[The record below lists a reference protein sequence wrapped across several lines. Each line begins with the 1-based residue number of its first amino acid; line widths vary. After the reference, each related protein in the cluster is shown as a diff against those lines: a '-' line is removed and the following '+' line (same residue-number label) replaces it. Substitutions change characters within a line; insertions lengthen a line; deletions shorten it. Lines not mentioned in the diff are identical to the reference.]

1 MGTLYWQLNDV
12 WNGASWSTI
21 EEDGTWK
28 AAHYALKRLY
38 APALISHRLVNGR
51 AEIWY
56 QTHAP
61 SESDL
66 KLECSLSDL
75 DGKPKNT
82 QLIPFRDTTNL
93 PRLLLSIEMDSL
105 LRGWPINNAYWHI
118 KVLSNE
124 QVLTETV
131 ALFTEPS
138 KLELKKP
145 EPEFVFRRE
154 NNGSLIKL
162 GIRSNTFAKGFE
174 VSFVGISGRYSDNFL
189 DLVPGLWYW
198 ISIEPS
204 DSKSNTE
211 PEFKFNG
218 QSFRFSN

>member
-1 MGTLYWQLNDV
+1 
-12 WNGASWSTI
+12 
-21 EEDGTWK
+21 
-28 AAHYALKRLY
+28 
-38 APALISHRLVNGR
+38 
-51 AEIWY
+51 
-56 QTHAP
+56 
-61 SESDL
+61 
-66 KLECSLSDL
+66 
-75 DGKPKNT
+75 
-82 QLIPFRDTTNL
+82 
-93 PRLLLSIEMDSL
+93 
-105 LRGWPINNAYWHI
+105 
-118 KVLSNE
+118 
-124 QVLTETV
+124 VLTETV

-211 PEFKFNG
+211 PEFKFNW
-218 QSFRFSN
+218 QSCRFSN